1 MNRRLRL
8 AIHRLFR
15 RTPAVTGP
23 FRLYVR
29 RVPTGAMLDV
39 EHYLTAVIHT
49 LADNPDLMD
58 LLVEIEEDRRN
69 ARAHKHDGWEPEDC
83 LVEKL
88 SIALG
93 YELPLYGDALVGLAD
108 RLRAVAP
115 AAAVAIPAQRE
126 AGAA

>member
-1 MNRRLRL
+1 MNRVRSAWRRLV
-8 AIHRLFR
+8 AR
-15 RTPAVTGP
+15 RPLVTGP

-29 RVPTGAMLDV
+29 RTPTGAALDV
-39 EHYLTAVIHT
+39 EHYLTAVIQT
-49 LADNPDLMD
+49 LADNPDLME
-58 LLVEIEEDRRN
+58 LLDEIAVDRAE
-69 ARAHKHDGWEPEDC
+69 ARSHDGWEPEDC

-93 YELPLYGDALVGLAD
+93 YELPLYGDAVARLAD

-115 AAAVAIPAQRE
+115 APAVVIPGQRE

>member
-1 MNRRLRL
+1 MNRVRSAWRRLV
-8 AIHRLFR
+8 AR
-15 RTPAVTGP
+15 RPLVTGP

-29 RVPTGAMLDV
+29 RTPTGAALDV
-39 EHYLTAVIHT
+39 EHYLTAVIRT

-69 ARAHKHDGWEPEDC
+69 AHSHRHDGWEPEDC

-93 YELPLYGDALVGLAD
+93 YELPLYGDAVARLAD

-115 AAAVAIPAQRE
+115 APAVAIPGQRSE
-126 AGAA
+126 GSPA

>member
-1 MNRRLRL
+1 MNRIRMTL
-8 AIHRLFR
+8 HRLFR
-15 RTPAVTGP
+15 RPLITGP

-29 RVPTGAMLDV
+29 RTPTGAALDV

-49 LADNPDLMD
+49 LADNPDLMEMLD
-58 LLVEIEEDRRN
+58 EIAVDR
-69 ARAHKHDGWEPEDC
+69 ADAKAHDGWEPEDC

-93 YELPLYGDALVGLAD
+93 YELPLYGDAVGRLAD

-115 AAAVAIPAQRE
+115 APAVAIPGQRSE
-126 AGAA
+126 GSAA

>member
-1 MNRRLRL
+1 MNIRLTL
-8 AIHRLFR
+8 HRLFR
-15 RTPAVTGP
+15 RPIVTGP

-29 RVPTGAMLDV
+29 RTPSGAALDV

-49 LADNPDLMD
+49 LADNADLMEMLD
-58 LLVEIEEDRRN
+58 EIAVDRAE
-69 ARAHKHDGWEPEDC
+69 AREHDGWEPEEL

-88 SIALG
+88 TIALG
-93 YELPLYGDALVGLAD
+93 YELPLHGAAVARLAD

-115 AAAVAIPAQRE
+115 AVAIPAQRE